1 VLTARLSVY
10 DSVGCDD
17 AVTDCIL
24 MVALP
29 FRFL

>member
-1 VLTARLSVY
+1 VY

-29 FRFL
+29 FRLPVAGR